1 MKFSSFFF
9 MPERPR
15 NYLLLFARFFIFTCV
30 IVSVFLVLRTTFS
43 SSSSCDLPFLTVP
56 LKAIAFS
63 PINIS
68 HILFCIAESV
78 ESWIEW
84 SQYTSLGWRK
94 STRGFV
100 WLDEQAKVL
109 RNNGFSL
116 PIKISGW
123 VLDVRWFVMG
133 DDDTVF
139 FTDNLVKVLS

>member
-56 LKAIAFS
+56 LKAIAFP

-84 SQYTSLGWRK
+84 SQYTSLGWEIH
-94 STRGFV
+94 S
-100 WLDEQAKVL
+100 WLRLA
-109 RNNGFSL
+109 R
-116 PIKISGW
+116 
-123 VLDVRWFVMG
+123 
-133 DDDTVF
+133 
-139 FTDNLVKVLS
+139 